1 MSDELVVDINAGTKW
16 SDFPDNFR
24 ETLIECAS
32 ASYGLGNGWLVDWE
46 RFYEMLEMYG
56 WDMQDLGGFV
66 DNKIRRIVREA
77 VREGEIS

>member
-1 MSDELVVDINAGTKW
+1 MTTEINVGTEW
-16 SDFPDNFR
+16 SDFPDSFR

-32 ASYGLGNGWLVDWE
+32 ASYGIGNRWTVDWE

-56 WDMQDLGGFV
+56 WDMQDLGGSV

-77 VREGEIS
+77 AREGEVG